1 MRRTLE
7 AIFRHPFQLLTLLV
21 LLPLIGVAVAY
32 FATPK
37 TYQSTASLWV
47 LQRYAVIGATGPETN
62 LTSTPAMTQSAALT
76 SLLQTRTFVQSV
88 INGIGFVPTL
98 HLSAS
103 VLNDPQQLQDAVVS
117 ELSKNV
123 VATVNGPN
131 LVVITYSNR
140 DPRIAQQ
147 IIQAVITQFQ
157 MQSLAV
163 SKAEGNSL
171 LASYQVDL
179 QQAQKSDDTAVA
191 AEAQYLAAHP
201 RVTQAPSSD
210 PQYAQLDAARVQAE
224 NHLHTIQSSIN
235 ALQQSLL
242 TVGNDFTVID
252 QPLVP
257 TRPQSRTKN
266 YLIGGGGGLGVA
278 LLAIVLFLVILV
290 RRDRAIYST
299 DDLQE
304 ESLSVPVVM
313 QLPQLK
319 PALVSFVVVH
329 GATKQPLAISS
340 KSSANGHVTR

>member
-7 AIFRHPFQLLTLLV
+7 AIFRHLFQLLTLLV

-88 INGIGFVPTL
+88 INGIGLVPTL

-103 VLNDPQQLQDAVVS
+103 VLNDPQQLQDS

-131 LVVITYSNR
+131 LIAITYSNR

-157 MQSLAV
+157 IQSLAV
-163 SKAEGNSL
+163 SKAEGNNL

-201 RVTQAPSSD
+201 RIAQAPSSD

-224 NHLHTIQSSIN
+224 NHLNTIQSSMN

-242 TVGNDFTVID
+242 TLGNDFTVMD
-252 QPLVP
+252 QPQVP

-266 YLIGGGGGLGVA
+266 YLIGGGGGLGVS

-304 ESLSVPVVM
+304 GSLGVPVVM